1 MKPQVLCVC
10 HVRELSSQIAE
21 VYEKITKFSDITVTN
36 YTATGKAEGAHI
48 VVTTLGKLTNA
59 LKSQRGKKGST
70 LDLSALRCF
79 VVDEADVFFNEK
91 RNFQALTEVV
101 SKHVSKLEHKVQ
113 YILFS
118 ATYPEEIKELIGTIV
133 KKAQQISI
141 KKESLQLDHIRQFEY
156 VCEKGKKPEFMKDIF
171 NICEMTQTVVFVNTK
186 KFAEILHTMM
196 RKENYKSTIIFGDM
210 DWAERDEMI
219 AKFKTGEV
227 SVIITTNML
236 ARGIDVP
243 EVQIVLNFDVPTMGP
258 RDKRVGDPE
267 NYMHRIGRT
276 GRFGT
281 QGLAV
286 TIYDREEDKIYL
298 DQIIDHYDMRAKL
311 KKLTAPEQLKELLD
325 EINASH
331 F

>member
-1 MKPQVLCVC
+1 M
-10 HVRELSSQIAE
+10 RELSSQIAE

-141 KKESLQLDHIRQFEY
+141 KKESL
-156 VCEKGKKPEFMKDIF
+156 
-171 NICEMTQTVVFVNTK
+171 
-186 KFAEILHTMM
+186 
-196 RKENYKSTIIFGDM
+196 
-210 DWAERDEMI
+210 
-219 AKFKTGEV
+219 
-227 SVIITTNML
+227 
-236 ARGIDVP
+236 
-243 EVQIVLNFDVPTMGP
+243 
-258 RDKRVGDPE
+258 
-267 NYMHRIGRT
+267 
-276 GRFGT
+276 
-281 QGLAV
+281 
-286 TIYDREEDKIYL
+286 
-298 DQIIDHYDMRAKL
+298 
-311 KKLTAPEQLKELLD
+311 
-325 EINASH
+325 
-331 F
+331 